1 MDHVLTVI
9 GNPAS
14 RALSKDHAEAA
25 RRSLQARGA
34 RTAAVDWLS
43 PGVACDIPF
52 ADLVPVAALDAA
64 RQALA
69 GQPLDLAA
77 QAAAGRRKA
86 LLVADMESTVIAEE
100 MLDELGERFGLGDR
114 IAAITARSMAGELGF
129 EESLTTRV
137 ALLAG
142 LPEAAIDEVAA
153 RMTLNPG
160 ARTLVRTM
168 RAGDA
173 YTALVSGG
181 FTVFTGTVREA
192 CGFDEDRANRLL
204 VEDGALT
211 GRVARPILGPRAKLD
226 ALREIAGDRELP
238 PGPPGGPRLDRPRRP
253 DGAALSARLPRA
265 RIRGLG
271 GAEMENGGPTGPPLS
286 SISAK
291 HAARLSLQLWSRRTA
306 THWKSPWRS
315 TRRVTTRKPSSLAC
329 STRSVTSPGD
339 MTFS

>member
-204 VEDGALT
+204 VEGGALT
-211 GRVARPILGPRAKLD
+211 GRVARPILGPQAKLD

-238 PGPPGGPRLDRPRRP
+238 LDAALAVG
-253 DGAALSARLPRA
+253 DGANDADMLTAA
-265 RIRGLG
+265 GLG
-271 GAEMENGGPTGPPLS
+271 VGYRPKDPARR
-286 SISAK
+286 
-291 HAARLSLQLWSRRTA
+291 AARVSIDHGDLTALLFLQGYRA
-306 THWKSPWRS
+306 HEF
-315 TRRVTTRKPSSLAC
+315 V
-329 STRSVTSPGD
+329 D
-339 MTFS
+339 

>member
-64 RQALA
+64 RQARA

-86 LLVADMESTVIAEE
+86 LLVADMESTIIAEE
-100 MLDELGERFGLGDR
+100 MVDELGERLGLGDR

-238 PGPPGGPRLDRPRRP
+238 LDAALAVG
-253 DGAALSARLPRA
+253 DGANDADMLTAA
-265 RIRGLG
+265 GLG
-271 GAEMENGGPTGPPLS
+271 VGYRPKAP
-286 SISAK
+286 ARR
-291 HAARLSLQLWSRRTA
+291 AARVSIDHGDLTALLFLQGYRA
-306 THWKSPWRS
+306 HEF
-315 TRRVTTRKPSSLAC
+315 V
-329 STRSVTSPGD
+329 D
-339 MTFS
+339 

>member
-100 MLDELGERFGLGDR
+100 MLDELGERLGLGDR

-238 PGPPGGPRLDRPRRP
+238 LDAALAVG
-253 DGAALSARLPRA
+253 DGANDADMLTAA
-265 RIRGLG
+265 GLG
-271 GAEMENGGPTGPPLS
+271 VGYRPKDPARR
-286 SISAK
+286 
-291 HAARLSLQLWSRRTA
+291 AARVSIDHGDLTALLFLQGYRA
-306 THWKSPWRS
+306 HEF
-315 TRRVTTRKPSSLAC
+315 V
-329 STRSVTSPGD
+329 D
-339 MTFS
+339 